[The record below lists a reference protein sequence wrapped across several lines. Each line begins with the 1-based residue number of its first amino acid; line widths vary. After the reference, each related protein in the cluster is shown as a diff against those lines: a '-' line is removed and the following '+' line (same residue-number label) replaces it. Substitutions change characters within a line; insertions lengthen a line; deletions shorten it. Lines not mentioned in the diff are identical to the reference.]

1 MIGVAASA
9 ACAVGSS
16 GSQNPYR
23 LPSVDARGD
32 VRIRVLLDDGAEAVA
47 VEGLGLDET
56 IEAVPGEGLRVN
68 GGPVVSRW
76 RSPRLD
82 GPLTIRIGQ
91 RKRQVRGVVEV
102 LALYGQEAEDAKGAE
117 GLAVVNEIALERY
130 LAGTLGSEMYVSW
143 DRRALQAQAVASR
156 TYAIH
161 QRDGRRDAPWHL
173 TAGTRSQV
181 YGGVD
186 AESPEV
192 EQALEDTRGQIL
204 VARGRPILAA
214 FHSSSG
220 GQTASAEEVWGQSRP
235 YLVSVP
241 VVDEWDSPDAYWR
254 ARVTR
259 GTLGRAVASLGTDP
273 GPITAARIVERT
285 GSGRVARVQ
294 LEGERGS
301 TTVTGRQLRTALGE
315 SKLKSTLFEL
325 REDGEDFVFVG
336 SGSGHGVGMSQWGAR
351 AMARRGDDYLE
362 ILGTF
367 YPGTEVTRLSG
378 GTR

>member
-1 MIGVAASA
+1 MCGIAASA
-9 ACAVGSS
+9 ACAVGPA
-16 GSQNPYR
+16 QPYR

-32 VRIRVLLDDGAEAVA
+32 VWIRVLLADGERSVTVA
-47 VEGLGLDET
+47 GPGLDES
-56 IEAVPGEGLRVN
+56 IQAVPGEGLRVN
-68 GGPVVSRW
+68 GGSVISSW
-76 RSPRLD
+76 RSPLLD
-82 GPLTIRIGQ
+82 TPLTIQAGSRSL
-91 RKRQVRGVVEV
+91 QVRGVVEV
-102 LALYGQEAEDAKGAE
+102 LALYGPEAEGPE
-117 GLAVVNEIALERY
+117 GLAVVNEVALERY
-130 LAGTLGSEMYVSW
+130 LAGTLGSEMYGSW
-143 DRRALQAQAVASR
+143 DIRALRAQAVASR

-161 QRDGRRDAPWHL
+161 QRDDRRNAPWHL

-181 YGGVD
+181 YGGVA
-186 AESPEV
+186 AESAAV
-192 EQALEDTRGQIL
+192 EQALADTRGQIL
-204 VARGRPILAA
+204 VERGHPILAV

-220 GQTASAEEVWGQSRP
+220 GQTASSEEVWGQSRP

-241 VVDEWDSPDAYWR
+241 VADEWDSPDAYWR
-254 ARVTR
+254 ATVTR
-259 GTLGRAVASLGTDP
+259 GTLGRAVASLGQDL
-273 GPITAARIVERT
+273 GPIVAARIVERT

-301 TTVTGRQLRTALGE
+301 ATVTGRQLRTALGE

-367 YPGTEVTRLSG
+367 YPGAEITRLSG